1 MLVWYNL
8 YIIIISWNVT
18 CCPHDIIGPFC
29 LILRKTTIPHSYVI
43 NIKWKITN
51 TTLSA
56 QYQNIRIF
64 FQWMVYMFKMRSSM
78 MPIIYVCSTMSV
90 SERGKLYHTCNM
102 FMFWSLCSRKRE
114 AVSYIQHVYDL
125 DFMNRKGW
133 NCIIPTIC
141 FCSGVCVSE
150 GENCV
155 IPTICLCSRYCV
167 SERGKLYHTYNMFM
181 LYILCIRKRETISHP
196 QYVYVL
202 DFVYQK
208 ERNYFISN
216 VCVWSR
222 LCI

>member
-18 CCPHDIIGPFC
+18 CCPHDIFGPFC

-51 TTLSA
+51 TILSA
-56 QYQNIRIF
+56 QYQNIRKF

-78 MPIIYVCSTMSV
+78 MPIIYICSTLSV
-90 SERGKLYHTCNM
+90 SERGKLCHTYNM

-141 FCSGVCVSE
+141 LCSGVCVSE
-150 GENCV
+150 GEIVSYLQYVYVLDIVYQKGGNCI
-155 IPTICLCSRYCV
+155 IPTICLCSGVYV
-167 SERGKLYHTYNMFM
+167 PERGKLYHTYSMFM
-181 LYILCIRKRETISHP
+181 I
-196 QYVYVL
+196 
-202 DFVYQK
+202 
-208 ERNYFISN
+208 
-216 VCVWSR
+216 
-222 LCI
+222 

>member
-1 MLVWYNL
+1 MVWYNL
-8 YIIIISWNVT
+8 YNIIISWNVT
-18 CCPHDIIGPFC
+18 CCPDDIIGPFC

-64 FQWMVYMFKMRSSM
+64 CQWMVYIFKMRSSII
-78 MPIIYVCSTMSV
+78 PIIYVCSSLSVSERGNCVIHTICVWPSFYV

-102 FMFWSLCSRKRE
+102 FMFWGLCSRKRE
-114 AVSYIQHVYDL
+114 AVSYTQHVYDL

-133 NCIIPTIC
+133 NCIIPTMC
-141 FCSGVCVSE
+141 LRSGVCVSE
-150 GENCV
+150 GGNCV

-181 LYILCIRKRETISHP
+181 L
-196 QYVYVL
+196 
-202 DFVYQK
+202 
-208 ERNYFISN
+208 
-216 VCVWSR
+216 
-222 LCI
+222 